1 MVIEI
6 KMRNE
11 SRKETERCKRE
22 VLHEAEVI
30 NSLGDHPNLPFLFG
44 VCTEKELIS
53 LLLQFYE
60 TGDRSLT
67 LSKAVKIRLFKTNE
81 IVRVFQDI
89 VICLENIHNKGFL
102 HYDLKGN
109 NVLIQ
114 KKGEEFHP
122 IIIHFKIQLGGG
134 AQFF

>member
-1 MVIEI
+1 MKTVVIEM

-11 SRKETERCKRE
+11 SRKEIERCKRE

-67 LSKAVKIRLFKTNE
+67 LSKAVK
-81 IVRVFQDI
+81 
-89 VICLENIHNKGFL
+89 
-102 HYDLKGN
+102 
-109 NVLIQ
+109 
-114 KKGEEFHP
+114 
-122 IIIHFKIQLGGG
+122 
-134 AQFF
+134 